1 MTTKGLGHAID
12 FGTSNSTIVVCQ
24 PDGVTTPV
32 PAPGGIFGSWSIP
45 TSVYVGPDGSVLVGN
60 AAENARL
67 QRPEGYRREFKREFG
82 TPDVTML
89 GEMTAADMTV
99 HVLRFLRRRAMARV
113 LGEPEQVVITVPASW
128 EAGGHV
134 AMRAAAAEAG
144 YQDAVV
150 SLVPEPV
157 AALASVFG
165 DRDIHDDLTA
175 FVYDLGGGTFDCA
188 VARGTRDNFDVLGT
202 PGGLADLG
210 GADFDGLLLGLFGE
224 RLGPDV
230 REVLCGPAQ
239 DIGLLGRRLSLHDES
254 ERIKWELS
262 AEPHYEGLL
271 TAVKPPPWVR
281 VERTEFE
288 TLIRPLLAETLA
300 ECERILSQL
309 GMQWRDVNRVVPTG
323 GSSNIPLVQT
333 LLAQSTGLVVM
344 RPEDPARSVV
354 SGAAALCHAAMQGAS
369 LELYA
374 KREAAAEPIA
384 SADEREAW
392 LTDDGEPGFAD
403 PAEEAGAAEFIALL
417 DKHKDRLPTQRKPIV
432 LVCGETGAGKTTTI
446 NTLFGQEV
454 GEVGYFSR
462 GTSQDE
468 LYEWQSEGHSI
479 DVVDLPGLG
488 DTKERDKEYREMYRR
503 RVAQADGFIVVI
515 APPRPAKHATIMTVN
530 LLLQCRVNP
539 ERIVFAYNRL
549 TEINARIGG
558 KMRKLTLDGLAGPAT
573 PDDAKLISMAREA
586 FNAELSKEVKKGHL
600 AGRFPLEKVV
610 AYDALS
616 GWNLFAALD
625 AVLESLPGDS
635 LMKWRDA
642 VTCAAEDLQ
651 RRTEKRLARETAE
664 NTRQTAELQQ
674 QIDRLSGGQALAER
688 ERGASPKKAP
698 SGATGTPTADGAAA
712 AATRSA
718 ATQTGGAV
726 TAARTGDTARRAP
739 EQAEAERQRKQAE
752 AEAEGSRRAERK
764 RKQAAAA
771 TERRRQQEQA
781 DAEQRRRVALAVEER
796 KRAEA
801 EKVASERRELERLRS
816 ELAARQAE
824 EARLAR
830 EREAADKISAQRDT
844 HLDRVVGKYAEW
856 AAEKVGAA
864 VATVKNAG
872 SAIKRWWRGK

>member
-1 MTTKGLGHAID
+1 VTTKGLGHAID
-12 FGTSNSTIVVCQ
+12 FGTSNSAIVVCQ
-24 PDGVTTPV
+24 PYGVTTPV
-32 PAPGGIFGSWSIP
+32 PAPGGTFGSWSIP

-89 GEMTAADMTV
+89 GEIAMTAADMTA

-113 LGEPEQVVITVPASW
+113 VGEPEQVVITVPASW
-128 EAGGHV
+128 EAGRHA

-144 YQDAVV
+144 YQDAEV

-165 DRDIHDDLTA
+165 DRNVRDDLTA
-175 FVYDLGGGTFDCA
+175 LVYDLGGGTFDCA
-188 VARGTRDNFDVLGT
+188 VARGARDNFDVLGT
-202 PGGLADLG
+202 PGGIPNLG

-230 REVLCGPAQ
+230 REVLYGPVQ
-239 DIGLLGRRLSLHDES
+239 GIGLLGRRLSLHDES

-262 AEPHYEGLL
+262 AELHYEGLL

-300 ECERILSQL
+300 ECERMLRQL

-323 GSSNIPLVQT
+323 GSSNIPLVQA

-344 RPEDPARSVV
+344 RPADPASSVV

-374 KREAAAEPIA
+374 KREAAAEPTA
-384 SADEREAW
+384 TADELEAW

-417 DKHKDRLPTQRKPIV
+417 DKHKDKLPTQRKPNV
-432 LVCGETGAGKTTTI
+432 LVCGETGTGKTTTI
-446 NTLFGQEV
+446 NTLFGEDV

-462 GTSQDE
+462 GTSHDE
-468 LYEWQSEGHSI
+468 LYEWQSEGHNI

-488 DTKERDKEYREMYRR
+488 DNKQRDKEYREMYRR

-515 APPRPAKHATIMTVN
+515 APPRPANDATIKTVN
-530 LLLQCRVNP
+530 LLLQCGVNP

-549 TEINARIGG
+549 TVINARIGG
-558 KMRKLTLDGLAGPAT
+558 KMRQLTLDGLAGPAT

-586 FNAELSKEVKKGHL
+586 FNAGLSNAVRNGQL

-616 GWNLFAALD
+616 GWNLFAVLD
-625 AVLESLPGDS
+625 AVFESLPGDS
-635 LMKWRDA
+635 LMKWRAA
-642 VTCAAEDLQ
+642 VTRAAEDLQ
-651 RRTEKRLARETAE
+651 RRTEKRLARKTAE
-664 NTRQTAELQQ
+664 NRRRTAELQQ
-674 QIDRLSGGQALAER
+674 QIDRLSGGQAPAKR
-688 ERGASPKKAP
+688 ERGASPKKAS
-698 SGATGTPTADGAAA
+698 SGATGTPTADGAATVA
-712 AATRSA
+712 IRSA

-726 TAARTGDTARRAP
+726 TAVRTGDTARPAL
-739 EQAEAERQRKQAE
+739 EQPEAERQRKQAE
-752 AEAEGSRRAERK
+752 ASRRAGRE
-764 RKQAAAA
+764 RKQAASAA
-771 TERRRQQEQA
+771 ERRRQQEQA
-781 DAEQRRRVALAVEER
+781 DAEQRRRAALASEER

-801 EKVASERRELERLRS
+801 EKVAAERRELEQLRS

-824 EARLAR
+824 EASLAR
-830 EREAADKISAQRDT
+830 EREAAENISAQQEK
-844 HLDRVVGKYAEW
+844 HLDAVVAKYAAW

-864 VATVKNAG
+864 VATVRNVG
-872 SAIKRWWRGK
+872 SAIKRWWGDK